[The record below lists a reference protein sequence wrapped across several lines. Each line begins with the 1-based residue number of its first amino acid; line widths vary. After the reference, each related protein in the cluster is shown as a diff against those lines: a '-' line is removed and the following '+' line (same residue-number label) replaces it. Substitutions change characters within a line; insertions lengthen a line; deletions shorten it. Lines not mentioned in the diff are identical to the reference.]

1 MQSSGTWTGVRGTA
15 APSSSRPAGSLSGS
29 LRHQGPPV
37 WAGRSPPCPPAPPS
51 YKNFPT
57 AGRQHGVRPAITP
70 GAKRAG
76 CLGSSS
82 PVVERHPTGPNTAAQ
97 PGKGRRARCVSWT
110 FPLALEDNYPGPK
123 THNRPPVHGLVYGD
137 CDVGVAPWRVGHRTG
152 WSQRCCPAERAPR
165 SVCCLRIPPH
175 RLVKKQTPCTFIDQP
190 LFQNTRQLFQ

>member
-1 MQSSGTWTGVRGTA
+1 MDRSPGDCCALFFPASGLAVRLSA
-15 APSSSRPAGSLSGS
+15 ASGS
-29 LRHQGPPV
+29 
-37 WAGRSPPCPPAPPS
+37 AGLGRPESAMSSCPPS

-190 LFQNTRQLFQ
+190 LFQITRQLFQ